1 MKSEKGI
8 TLTSLVLYIM
18 LVLIVLGILATI
30 TASFQSNLKE
40 VNKEGTKNSEID
52 KFNIYFLKDV
62 KKQGNK
68 VASISENKDEIT
80 FSLENESILPNEY
93 QQVEYIESTGTQY
106 IDTGVIWDGN
116 NQKISGK
123 VSITARTSSG
133 GSSGGMALSPLIKEG
148 GYYFGLAIR
157 NSDQYPN
164 GRFLNGAK
172 YVDFDFDAQIDTI
185 YNYIIDGN
193 MAYINGSKVAT
204 TNSAS
209 KSKTNMY
216 EFARNTDGATTIY
229 QYKKLYNLTIYQN
242 NELVRDFIPCYRK
255 SDNVIGLYDLVT
267 NTFYTNQGTGI
278 FLKGADINKNLG
290 NKYTFKDEA
299 IYLNDNIKIAES
311 IENCTF
317 TDRLEN
323 GKTVI
328 SVTIKAR
335 DAEERNIEYVLSNE
349 EYSSANEDEN
359 NYIDNNYTEIEYIES
374 TGTQYIKTGID
385 SNSNLDVYL
394 EFQIT
399 SDPSTFTRIFGSREN
414 WQKNAFSI
422 QKLADK
428 KLRIDYGSQNYT
440 DVDVISTNMR
450 YIWRQEQNVLYIN
463 NTKVTE
469 FSSTQFNGPELYL
482 FNSNLKDSEIVE
494 QRFNSESFTGR
505 VFRLKISE
513 ENQTLLDL
521 IPVIDSNNTVCLYD
535 KVSEKFY
542 YNQGTGDFIAGP
554 KK

>member
-1 MKSEKGI
+1 MKSQKGI

-52 KFNIYFLKDV
+52 NFSMYFLKEI
-62 KKQGNK
+62 KKQGNE
-68 VASISENKDEIT
+68 VSAISENEIS
-80 FSLENESILPNEY
+80 F
-93 QQVEYIESTGTQY
+93 
-106 IDTGVIWDGN
+106 
-116 NQKISGK
+116 
-123 VSITARTSSG
+123 
-133 GSSGGMALSPLIKEG
+133 
-148 GYYFGLAIR
+148 
-157 NSDQYPN
+157 
-164 GRFLNGAK
+164 
-172 YVDFDFDAQIDTI
+172 
-185 YNYIIDGN
+185 
-193 MAYINGSKVAT
+193 T
-204 TNSAS
+204 T
-209 KSKTNMY
+209 
-216 EFARNTDGATTIY
+216 
-229 QYKKLYNLTIYQN
+229 
-242 NELVRDFIPCYRK
+242 
-255 SDNVIGLYDLVT
+255 
-267 NTFYTNQGTGI
+267 
-278 FLKGADINKNLG
+278 G
-290 NKYTFKDEA
+290 NKFSFNDNA
-299 IYLNDNIKIAES
+299 IYLSNNNDASNIKIAES

-317 TDRLEN
+317 THSLEN

-482 FNSNLKDSEIVE
+482 FNSNLIDSQYNFEKE
-494 QRFNSESFTGR
+494 FFTGR
-505 VFRLKISE
+505 VFRLKISKA
-513 ENQTLLDL
+513 NQTLLDL